1 MNPFSFQCGI
11 FLKDISLIM
20 IIVNISALE
29 ASSKGKNCVGRP
41 VGMATSVYMEC
52 STVMPG

>member
-41 VGMATSVYMEC
+41 VSMATSVYMEC
-52 STVMPG
+52 TTVMPG

>member
-1 MNPFSFQCGI
+1 MNQFSFQCGI

-29 ASSKGKNCVGRP
+29 ASSKGKNCVDRP

-52 STVMPG
+52 GTVMPG